1 MDTYIYNEDMPF
13 TYSSTTATGPYF
25 ENYFVGADTG
35 STTDN
40 AAIGYV
46 TSGSSSGIGYVTSGS
61 SSGDDWQ
68 WVNIGP
74 DWPEAFNNN
83 ETLKFYKLME
93 DYASTD
99 NGVEWKL
106 PTPFSW
112 FDILDIED

>member
-1 MDTYIYNEDMPF
+1 MSYVYNYGEQEMGEMPI
-13 TYSSTTATGPYF
+13 TYSSSSSSTTGSGSYF

-35 STTDN
+35 VTPDN
-40 AAIGYV
+40 DAIGYAVSGV
-46 TSGSSSGIGYVTSGS
+46 TNDY
-61 SSGDDWQ
+61 WQ
-68 WVNIGP
+68 WVNVNIGG
-74 DWPEAFNNN
+74 DWQGILNNN
-83 ETLKFYKLME
+83 ETLKFYTLME

>member
-40 AAIGYV
+40 AA
-46 TSGSSSGIGYVTSGS
+46 IGYVTSGS